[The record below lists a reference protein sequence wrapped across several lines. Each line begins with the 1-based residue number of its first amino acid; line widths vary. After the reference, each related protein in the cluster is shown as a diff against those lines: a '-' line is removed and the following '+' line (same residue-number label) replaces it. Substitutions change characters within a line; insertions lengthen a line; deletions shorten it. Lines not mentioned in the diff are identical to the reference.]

1 MSSILVRAELGDAQ
15 CQEMVVEGYTHGYYG
30 FEQSPKTIEKL
41 AKKGWP
47 EARNFLL
54 HGLAMGLYGFKQ
66 KPKKILKLAETL
78 EDAKWYAVKGTALGD
93 FGFKVSPLSLI
104 EFAIKGWPDARD
116 YVLEGYRKGKYGFK
130 QDKRIVFVLKKLWE
144 ENEITLESILSHPI
158 QIDTWIAGSEPI
170 TCSREWEIPK
180 KYDPTP
186 TDVLLAGS
194 ESLTSARKLELHKV
208 SASKLE
214 DAKKFM
220 AAMEDESLLVKWGL
234 IDPEKLST

>member
-1 MSSILVRAELGDAQ
+1 MSSILEKAELGDEK
-15 CQEMVVEGYTHGYYG
+15 CQEMVVEGYAHGYYG
-30 FEQSPKTIEKL
+30 FEKSPKTIEKL

-66 KPKKILKLAETL
+66 TPKKILKLAETL
-78 EDAKWYAVKGTALGD
+78 QDAKWYAVKGTALGN
-93 FGFKVSPLSLI
+93 FGFKVSPLSLM
-104 EFAIKGWPDARD
+104 EFALKGWPDARN

-130 QDKRIVFVLKKLWE
+130 HDKRIVYVLKKLWE
-144 ENEITLESILSHPI
+144 ENEITLESILSFPT
-158 QIDTWIAGSEPI
+158 QIDAWLAGSEPI
-170 TCSREWEIPK
+170 TCSREWELPK

-186 TDVLLAGS
+186 IDTWLAGS
-194 ESLTSARKLELHKV
+194 EPITCSREGELHKV

-220 AAMEDESLLVKWGL
+220 AIMEDESILVKWGL
-234 IDPEKLST
+234 VKQ